1 MYLTLLERNNQT
13 NQSFL
18 EISMS
23 NLAPRAK
30 GGKSVRTTQFWDNL
44 VEQGT
49 WRFSEIFPHTFT
61 KLRPESLHFKL
72 FLLLPINFF
81 RPFLPCLGCPSLK
94 ALRTNNCTPP
104 SQDSEDSDEEQQQQ
118 WGIAFKSRYD
128 VYWQILLSSTLFHR
142 YAAFYKIRITWWCL
156 TILSLPPRDKE
167 AMLGVKPTEFFLE
180 EFTWK

>member
-1 MYLTLLERNNQT
+1 MFLTLQERNNQT
-13 NQSFL
+13 NQSLL
-18 EISMS
+18 ELRMS

-30 GGKSVRTTQFWDNL
+30 SDRTTQFGDNL

-49 WRFSEIFPHTFT
+49 WRFSKIFPHTFT
-61 KLRPESLHFKL
+61 KLRRESLHFKYFL
-72 FLLLPINFF
+72 FCLPLIFF
-81 RPFLPCLGCPSLK
+81 RPCLLCLGCPSLK

-142 YAAFYKIRITWWCL
+142 YATFYKIRITWWCL
-156 TILSLPPRDKE
+156 TILSLQPCYKT
-167 AMLGVKPTEFFLE
+167 AILGIKPIEFFLE